1 MTWRPLQTVRTRQR
15 RPRHHVTVGAE
26 RAEEGRAE
34 EGRAEGGASV
44 AA

>member
-1 MTWRPLQTVRTRQR
+1 MQQNEGNDVAASAN
-15 RPRHHVTVGAE
+15 PRHHVTVGAE